1 VFHIKKPM
9 KRSHAAK
16 ATTKPPIKKRRKTKA
31 EPEPQVEMP
40 QEAVDS
46 MWKIASE
53 TIVCKICSSQ
63 PRPPAVTCSRPG
75 SQCLLCKSCADKY
88 ADGRTDSGLLC
99 PVCKTPFFPL
109 VRQPIIDGML
119 EKFPAECAHGC
130 GTPGLLVSTVAAHEA
145 ECPNKMISCRYNKAG
160 CQWIGTR
167 DSEEGHHE
175 HCSFRILNKC
185 ILLIRKETTAWKT
198 QCAMQE
204 SKYANAV
211 ARMGPLKGL
220 LDGVRSGSPSHFE
233 QLRDGAWGVVLHV
246 RTSEVNTAFR
256 IVIEDLAVG
265 DSRGCVITWMTDNS
279 FTRAAE
285 FDGVLIIGDAAGMPL
300 ALSKINTRFEVS
312 KRTRVVQLLCEPGGS
327 LKKTVDVTALTAD
340 LLVKKLVIFNQ

>member
-1 VFHIKKPM
+1 M
-9 KRSHAAK
+9 KRAK
-16 ATTKPPIKKRRKTKA
+16 APGPAKVPTRKRRKTKA
-31 EPEPQVEMP
+31 EQEPHVEAAVMP
-40 QEAVDS
+40 QDVVDG

-99 PVCKTPFFPL
+99 PVCKTPFLPL
-109 VRQPIIDGML
+109 VYQPIIDGML
-119 EKFPAECAHGC
+119 EKFPADCAHGC
-130 GTPGLLVSTVAAHEA
+130 GTPGLLVSTVAAHEV
-145 ECPNKMISCRYNKAG
+145 ECPNKMVSCRYNKAG

-167 DSEEGHHE
+167 NSEEDHHE

-198 QCAMQE
+198 QCALQE
-204 SKYANAV
+204 TKYANAV
-211 ARMGPLKGL
+211 AKMGPLKGL
-220 LDGVRSGSPSHFE
+220 LDGVRCGSPSHFE

-246 RTSEVNTAFR
+246 HTSEAKAAFR

-265 DSRGCVITWMTDNS
+265 DSRGCVIAWVVDNS
-279 FTRAAE
+279 FARAVE
-285 FDGVLIIGDAAGMPL
+285 FDGVLNIADAAGMPL
-300 ALSKINTRFEVS
+300 ALAKLSSMRLEAQK
-312 KRTRVVQLLCEPGGS
+312 KTRVVQLLCETG
-327 LKKTVDVTALTAD
+327 LKKNIDVTALTAE
-340 LLVKKLVIFNQ
+340 LLVKRLVIFNQ